1 MGPKKKSNSK
11 VTDPRETHPRTEV
24 ANGLRFPNILERVL
38 SKTSAKHPP
47 ELLSAMSPTQVKEY
61 IWGDK
66 LQGAL
71 RSFLEPLGA
80 DTQCNNAEVKF
91 ISGKTPCWICGCT
104 IETKEKKACEHI
116 LPIVRA
122 VMLSGIETSKTY
134 KNRAEFQQNDNI
146 TRLQQVTKNNYLWA
160 HDNCNGSSGKSG
172 LVLLTFDKGQ
182 NKFVADEDKCIKLT
196 QRITGSKRDGFL
208 ERDDCYTRTGS
219 SVINNM
225 MKEIENQCID
235 INNEFEEFSRLVSEQ
250 IQDTTVD
257 IVSLYIEYTIEIIK
271 LYANSYALELLLTPE
286 EQEELRKKNEEEERI
301 REAEIKQL
309 MEEQEKLREESEK
322 KYVAYIQGVIKT
334 KIVEY
339 NPTRFTNYIPFVIRE
354 RCSLFLYNKDN
365 SDILNI
371 ITEISI
377 QITGEVTKLLEDFND
392 QYKSSHI
399 GLIMSII
406 DFFSFCKMY
415 QLSQEYGINM
425 KKPGE
430 TDLRS
435 KDSLNDTVI
444 NEYKC
449 LYFYAII
456 DKVRKRMLLNNNE
469 GDGELDFL
477 KAQFGKYDIEFEDC
491 NDFIANK
498 DDELR
503 KILSSKSIDDENG
516 LTNTEIDKLAQKMF
530 EVSDP
535 TDVGYDI
542 ENARNLLHN
551 RVANISENYEKK
563 KSMVSSYVKDKEK
576 KEKFVKIMQKYN
588 TNQNFANEFDKSK
601 IDKYNNALNDIFLYN
616 LGGTRRKREKT
627 NKKRRYTRRRKCKK
641 SP

>member
-1 MGPKKKSNSK
+1 MGPKKKSNSN
-11 VTDPRETHPRTEV
+11 VTNPRETHPKTKV
-24 ANGLRFPNILERVL
+24 TNGLRFPNILERIL
-38 SKTSAKHPP
+38 PGKTTNHPS
-47 ELLSAMSPTQVKEY
+47 ELLTAMSPTQVKEY

-66 LQGAL
+66 LKGAL
-71 RSFLEPLGA
+71 RLFLEPLGA
-80 DTQCNNAEVKF
+80 DAQCTNAGVTF
-91 ISGKTPCWICGCT
+91 IPGKTPCWICGCN
-104 IETKEKKACEHI
+104 IEKKEKKACEHI

-134 KNRAEFQQNDNI
+134 TNRAEFQQNDNI
-146 TRLQQVTKNNYLWA
+146 TRLREVTKNNYLWA
-160 HDNCNGSSGKSG
+160 HENCNGSSGKSG
-172 LVLLTFDKGQ
+172 LVLLTFDKRQ
-182 NKFVADEDKCIKLT
+182 NKFVADEKNCTKLT
-196 QRITGSKRDGFL
+196 QRITGSKTDGFL

-219 SVINNM
+219 SVIINM
-225 MKEIENQCID
+225 KTEIEDQCVD
-235 INNEFEEFSRLVSEQ
+235 INHEFEEFSRLVSEKKKNSSSN
-250 IQDTTVD
+250 V
-257 IVSLYIEYTIEIIK
+257 VSLYTEYTIEIIK

-286 EQEELRKKNEEEERI
+286 EQEELRKKNEEEQRI
-301 REAEIKQL
+301 REDEIKQL

-354 RCSLFLYNKDN
+354 RCSQFLYKKDN
-365 SDILNI
+365 SNILNI

-377 QITGEVTKLLEDFND
+377 QITGEVTKLLEDFNER
-392 QYKSSHI
+392 YESSPI

-406 DFFSFCKMY
+406 DFFSFCKIY

-430 TDLRS
+430 TDLRN

-477 KAQFGKYDIEFEDC
+477 KAQFTKYDIEFEECD
-491 NDFIANK
+491 DFIASK
-498 DDELR
+498 DSELR
-503 KILSSKSIDDENG
+503 DILSSKPVDDENG
-516 LTNTEIDKLAQKMF
+516 LSNKEIEELAQKMF

-551 RVANISENYEKK
+551 RVANISENYKK
-563 KSMVSSYVKDKEK
+563 NTSMVSNYLKDKEK
-576 KEKFVKIMQKYN
+576 HDKFVKIMQKYN
-588 TNQNFANEFDKSK
+588 INPNFANEFDKSK
-601 IDKYNNALNDIFLYN
+601 IDKYNNALNDIFSYS

-641 SP
+641 ST